1 MTEFKMPTNQAFI
14 KMAGDLVRRQNI
26 QLLKI
31 IAENEDLDYDVLVDK
46 YIEKKKKTKKTS
58 E

>member
-1 MTEFKMPTNQAFI
+1 MPTNQAFI

-26 QLLKI
+26 QLLRI

-46 YIEKKKKTKKTS
+46 YIEKKKKSKRERKTS